1 MGDSLQIV
9 SLPLQP
15 KACMLQVQPSPT
27 PQLASMPRDLSQR
40 CSDRSQWRKQRR
52 WWPSQAWITKQTWQ
66 QHITEVMGRRF
77 RCHRIMEVVVMDRR
91 DCHRMEVVVMG
102 CRHSHR
108 IREVVVM
115 DRQCHHM
122 CRRYHMEVVGE
133 AALMEA
139 DMEAA
144 AGKSG
149 RPRPPQRSVSDSY
162 RPARIVGSALQKPRQ
177 LFSYPSR
184 LRVFQRALIDA
195 ALE

>member
-1 MGDSLQIV
+1 MGPRRQRPWMGSLQMSSTTQQRASMPRAI
-9 SLPLQP
+9 S
-15 KACMLQVQPSPT
+15 SPA
-27 PQLASMPRDLSQR
+27 PQMASMPRDLSRR
-40 CSDRSQWRKQRR
+40 CLDRSKWRKQRR

-66 QHITEVMGRRF
+66 QHLTEVLGRRF

-108 IREVVVM
+108 IMEVVVM

-133 AALMEA
+133 AALMEVVGEAALMEA
-139 DMEAA
+139 DMEAV

-149 RPRPPQRSVSDSY
+149 RPRP
-162 RPARIVGSALQKPRQ
+162 
-177 LFSYPSR
+177 
-184 LRVFQRALIDA
+184 
-195 ALE
+195 